1 MVTSASTASL
11 KLTNVQQNPVSTMQ
25 HAMMP
30 STISLVLAQR
40 DLRGGTVSRTL
51 TIVLITPVK
60 ITPRALTTH
69 WVTLACVL
77 KITMERFVK
86 QRSTSVTPLR
96 VKTMGHAKLKGL
108 GTYVDVRIS
117 LQA

>member
-1 MVTSASTASL
+1 M
-11 KLTNVQQNPVSTMQ
+11 
-25 HAMMP
+25 
-30 STISLVLAQR
+30 
-40 DLRGGTVSRTL
+40 SRTS

-60 ITPRALTTH
+60 ITPRALTTQ

-86 QRSTSVTPLR
+86 QRSTNVTPLR